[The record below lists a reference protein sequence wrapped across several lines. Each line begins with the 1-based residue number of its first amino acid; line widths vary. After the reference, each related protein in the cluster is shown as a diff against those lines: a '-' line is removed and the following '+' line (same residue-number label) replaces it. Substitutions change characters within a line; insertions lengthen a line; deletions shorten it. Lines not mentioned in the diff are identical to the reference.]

1 MVSSVAVVLVGRW
14 AAHVVILVSP
24 LDPNPLFFLF
34 CLGPFI
40 QLGGLLGQGLGL
52 GPGLVNF
59 TFFFFPAGRN
69 VSGGFCKIFDGR
81 AKGKQVS

>member
-1 MVSSVAVVLVGRW
+1 MMM
-14 AAHVVILVSP
+14 IP
-24 LDPNPLFFLF
+24 LLIITMMSLPVMASNTSDMNRP
-34 CLGPFI
+34 